1 MAGTNNSISTML
13 AQFMRLENNALAIL
27 AKLNEATTSTADAV
41 IISQTNSSGEKVDY
55 SVPSFGFIK
64 SELRRLDNNTQAL
77 AGLGENSAFLRMPD
91 GTVKRVFASEALTDT
106 QSITSVNTPK
116 NFKIKNNWFFESF
129 LNPLL
134 YVGIDVTGQVPDDM
148 ARAVVKR
155 IIVSTDVQ
163 ETKDWFDLNY
173 KGKNDVD
180 YLSLL
185 KDLTNN
191 NIGFFVDEEISDM
204 PVAVMQYKGSFDV
217 LKMSD
222 ELVTLTSGAG
232 TITTKKRKYK
242 LHKLTYTDITTGL
255 TDTKTL
261 KNGDQLITADGSRYI
276 VDSVDSSENT
286 VVLTMTAGHQSIGI
300 GVGVL
305 NIYSQPY
312 RNKEIQVGVGHDER
326 QVVFVKPIE
335 PKFNVAASTFSPG
348 TAFWTNELTIAT
360 TDGTMTLDTF
370 YKGQVSDFG
379 LQFMQQAKERT
390 VPAVYGEVP
399 DYPIIDAGNFKVVQ
413 VNGHITDQKEVDTI
427 KKQLASKVQL
437 ENEIA
442 QIDQSINQKK
452 NDLNNNASSKSD
464 SERAKIQSDLTALAS
479 ERLSKVN
486 LYSSVVN
493 SIATSATQ
501 NPSSATAPSFRVR
514 GFFPLPTP
522 KVSTK
527 TNPQEAVQFI
537 TAYRKLRKD
546 GNAPASQQIAF
557 TDTDGNAK
565 TGTFSNWEEVKSP
578 LRERV
583 YNELTGFY
591 EWATEDVVN
600 PEKNNINQID
610 IPIQGGE
617 QVEIRVKTVSEAG
630 WPINPLM
637 SDWSPSVIIDF
648 PQELQTSA
656 DLAQLLANAQA
667 EDTRVKFTQDL
678 ASRGLDLHLLSSF
691 TNADKYYSHKA
702 DDIASGY
709 FTQEGKVINLFEKL
723 KAMDTELQR
732 LNALITKAKGTLVVY
747 LLDDTGNITKVAPN
761 QTLQLFA
768 GFYKSLI
775 QTGLNTYDHGR
786 IITKVYT
793 IRLENSAASS
803 LELASYLPGGLN
815 ELASGTTQDYVNNRM
830 YADVPLSLTSLTQ
843 AKSGDLSQVAP
854 FQSAQVKSQ
863 WVYGR
868 KRSVGLDADLY
879 VTHSSLSG
887 GLGINPNPT
896 SALYD
901 YLGKTNTT
909 LGGSV
914 RVPLNGQH
922 LVPFNPLSNTP
933 SPTTDPL
940 VWNGTTDANAVP
952 VGGGYRSEFCLHT
965 GHPALS
971 TLNPSYTW
979 SSALFG
985 TAPITGTGGMNY
997 LKFVHALYFSE
1008 DVTSPYGKQQL
1019 NFIAPT
1025 TGPSDYQI
1033 GLTPTADAN
1042 NFPAKLGFHKDD
1054 YYLIGKYTCGS
1065 YLYLSPVDYSTDIT
1079 VDGSTATSK
1088 KLLLFGE
1095 DKSINIPL
1103 VFQMRASDILGYV
1116 GGYRTTGP
1124 ITNVTYGKKIGI
1136 DIQVMNDTMFSFD
1149 VEVTSKF
1156 DQDSL
1161 VGPTYIPNVAL
1172 DRLSSIRQTT
1182 QTTQ

>member
-1 MAGTNNSISTML
+1 MAGTHNSISTML
-13 AQFMRLENNALAIL
+13 AQFMRLENNALSIL
-27 AKLNEATTSTADAV
+27 SKLNEATTSTADAV
-41 IISQTNSSGEKVDY
+41 IISQTNSTGTNVNY
-55 SVPSFGFIK
+55 SVPSFGYIK

-91 GTVKRVFASEALTDT
+91 GTIKKVFASEALTDT
-106 QSITSVNTPK
+106 QPITTVNTPK

-134 YVGIDVTGQVPDDM
+134 YVGLDVTGQVPDDM

-155 IIVSTDVQ
+155 IIVAADNQ
-163 ETKDWFDLNY
+163 EIKDWFDLNY

-180 YLSLL
+180 YLSFL

-217 LKMSD
+217 LKMMD
-222 ELVTLTSGAG
+222 EQVTLTSGTG
-232 TITTKKRKYK
+232 TISTKKRKYK

-261 KNGDQLITADGSRYI
+261 KNGDQLITNDGSRYVI
-276 VDSVDSSENT
+276 DSVDNAENT
-286 VVLTMTAGHQSIGI
+286 VVLTMTSGNQSIGA

-335 PKFNVAASTFSPG
+335 PKFNVASSTFSPG
-348 TAFWTNELTIAT
+348 TAFWTNELTIST
-360 TDGTMTLDTF
+360 TDGIMSLDTF

-379 LQFMQQAKERT
+379 LQFIQQAKERT
-390 VPAVYGEVP
+390 VPAVYGEIP
-399 DYPIIDAGNFKVVQ
+399 DYPIVDATNFKVVQ
-413 VNGHITDQKEVDTI
+413 INGHITDQKEVDTI

-486 LYSSVVN
+486 LYTSVVN
-493 SIATSATQ
+493 SIATAATQ
-501 NPSSATAPSFRVR
+501 NPSSATTPEFRVR
-514 GFFPLPTP
+514 GYFPLPTP
-522 KVSTK
+522 KTSTK
-527 TNPQEAVQFI
+527 TNPQECVQFI

-546 GNAPASQQIAF
+546 GNAPAAQQISF
-557 TDTDGNAK
+557 TDTDGNSK
-565 TGTFSNWEEVKSP
+565 TGTFPNWVEIKSP

-591 EWATEDVVN
+591 EWAIEDVAH

-617 QVEIRVKTVSEAG
+617 QIEIKIKTVSEAG
-630 WPINPLM
+630 WPINPLV

-648 PQELQTSA
+648 PEELQTSA

-678 ASRGLDLHLLSSF
+678 ASKGLDLHLLSSF

-723 KAMDTELQR
+723 KSMDSELQR

-747 LLDDTGNITKVAPN
+747 LLDDTGNITKVTPN
-761 QTLQLFA
+761 QTIQLFA

-775 QTGLNTYDHGR
+775 QTGTNTYDHGK

-793 IRLENSAASS
+793 VRLENSAASS

-815 ELASGTTQDYVNNRM
+815 ELASGTTQDYLNNRM
-830 YADVPLSLTSLTQ
+830 YADVPMSLTSITG
-843 AKSGDLSQVAP
+843 AKSGALAQVAP

-863 WVYGR
+863 WIYCR
-868 KRSVGLDADLY
+868 KRSVGLDTDLY
-879 VTHSSLSG
+879 VSHVLADG
-887 GLGINPNPT
+887 GINPNNT

-901 YLGKTNTT
+901 YLGKTNTL
-909 LGGSV
+909 LGSSV
-914 RVPLNGQH
+914 RIPVNGQH
-922 LVPFNPLSNTP
+922 LVPFNPTSPIP
-933 SPTTDPL
+933 SPTTDPN
-940 VWNGTTDANAVP
+940 VWNGSTDGSALP
-952 VGGGYRSEFCLHT
+952 VGGGYRSEFCIHT
-965 GHPALS
+965 SHPAISSLGA
-971 TLNPSYTW
+971 SYTW
-979 SSALFG
+979 IPDLFG
-985 TAPITGTGGMNY
+985 TAPISGANDMSY
-997 LKFVHALYFSE
+997 LKFVHSLYFS
-1008 DVTSPYGKQQL
+1008 DDITSQYGKQQL
-1019 NFIAPT
+1019 NFIAP
-1025 TGPSDYQI
+1025 GSLDYQV
-1033 GLTPTADAN
+1033 GSTPTAVAN

-1065 YLYLSPVDYSTDIT
+1065 YLYLAPTDYNTNIA

-1088 KLLLFGE
+1088 KMLLFGE

-1103 VFQMRASDILGYV
+1103 VFQIRASDILGNV

-1124 ITNVTYGKKIGI
+1124 ITNVTYAKKIGI
-1136 DIQVMNDTMFSFD
+1136 DIQIMNDTMFSFD
-1149 VEVTSKF
+1149 VEVTSKY

-1161 VGPTYIPNVAL
+1161 VGPTYIPNIAL
-1172 DRLSSIRQTT
+1172 DRLSSIRT
-1182 QTTQ
+1182 QSI